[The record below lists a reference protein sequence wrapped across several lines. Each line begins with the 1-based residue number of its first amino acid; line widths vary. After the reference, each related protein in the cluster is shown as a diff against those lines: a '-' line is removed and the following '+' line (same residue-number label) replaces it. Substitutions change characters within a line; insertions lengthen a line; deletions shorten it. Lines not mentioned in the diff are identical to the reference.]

1 MRETTR
7 HVFFR
12 LRLDEQDNQKRRRDD
27 DEERRRDDAQNVDV
41 GERDLLDG
49 VLRRERRRRGDDRD
63 RRRSLTDRLRNLRRV
78 ERRL

>member
-1 MRETTR
+1 
-7 HVFFR
+7 
-12 LRLDEQDNQKRRRDD
+12 
-27 DEERRRDDAQNVDV
+27 
-41 GERDLLDG
+41 LLDG